1 MDEYTRREML
11 RFLSK
16 IKTLNNGCWEWTS
29 TINRKGYGVLSV
41 HGKPVVAYRVSYML
55 FRGEIPPA
63 MQIDHICHNRAC
75 VNPNHLRLA
84 TTTQNNEN
92 HTGANRNSGTGV
104 RGVYWEADRQKY
116 RVEVISKGKRHRKG
130 GFSNLSDAAA
140 YARELRN
147 ELMTFNDADR
157 Q

>member
-1 MDEYTRREML
+1 MLGMD
-11 RFLSK
+11 
-16 IKTLNNGCWEWTS
+16 
-29 TINRKGYGVLSV
+29 INRKGYGVLSV
-41 HGKPVVAYRVSYML
+41 HGKPVAAYRVSYML

>member
-41 HGKPVVAYRVSYML
+41 HGKPVAAYRVSYML

-104 RGVYWEADRQKY
+104 RGVYWETDRQKY

>member
-1 MDEYTRREML
+1 MDD
-11 RFLSK
+11 
-16 IKTLNNGCWEWTS
+16 
-29 TINRKGYGVLSV
+29 GVLSV
-41 HGKPVVAYRVSYML
+41 HGKPVAAYRVSYML

>member
-41 HGKPVVAYRVSYML
+41 HGKPVAAYRVSYML

-92 HTGANRNSGTGV
+92 HTGATVELAFEAYIGKPTGRNIVSKSS
-104 RGVYWEADRQKY
+104 AKAN
-116 RVEVISKGKRHRKG
+116 VIGKAGSR
-130 GFSNLSDAAA
+130 
-140 YARELRN
+140 
-147 ELMTFNDADR
+147 T
-157 Q
+157 